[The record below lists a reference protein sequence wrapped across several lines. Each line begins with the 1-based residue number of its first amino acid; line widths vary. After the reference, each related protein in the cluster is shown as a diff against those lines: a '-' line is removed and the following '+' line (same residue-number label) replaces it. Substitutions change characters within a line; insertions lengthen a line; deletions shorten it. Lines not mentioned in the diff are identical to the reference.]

1 MLFSFF
7 AWWYGPGWLGAIQDI
22 RKRTVGVGHSFSVAI
37 LLKTLFAPWR
47 RITTQAGAGI
57 DAKFRAMID
66 NLVSR
71 VVGFTVRLGVLLY
84 ALLLAGATAVFFAV
98 VALIWPVMPV
108 AVIYC
113 LIRVVT
119 G

>member
-7 AWWYGPGWLGAIQDI
+7 VWWYGPGWVGAMQDV
-22 RKRTVGVGHSFSVAI
+22 RRRTEGVSHSFSVAI

-47 RITTQAGAGI
+47 RITSTPGAGI

-71 VVGFTVRLGVLLY
+71 AVGFFVRLIVLIT
-84 ALLLAGATAVFFAV
+84 ALLLSGLTAVFFT
-98 VALIWPVMPV
+98 LIMIVWPLLPFLVLYSLV
-108 AVIYC
+108 RA
-113 LIRVVT
+113 VT